1 MRENRPSGSVE
12 GAAGD
17 RGPYSD
23 PSASDQLRPQRSH
36 PAPTS
41 GGGPTVKSRGN
52 VAAALPENRV
62 NSNRRSHNHHNR

>member
-23 PSASDQLRPQRSH
+23 PSP
-36 PAPTS
+36 
-41 GGGPTVKSRGN
+41 
-52 VAAALPENRV
+52 LPIPSSPFPRHDTYLGESFRE
-62 NSNRRSHNHHNR
+62 